1 MKTRKKSRKHW
12 SRAALLFMAFL
23 LIPWTVP
30 NATYADSTIVDSTKS
45 AGGVGALSGNV
56 IAEWIFENEGENGIH
71 LATGGQYQSA
81 SILQNIGG
89 SFENYEEDEKEISYQ
104 GWDNGEG
111 KKYWLA
117 TVSTATYGDITL
129 SSEQTSSGSGPND
142 FKVQISTD
150 RSTWTDVP
158 NGTLQMNTCPED
170 GTCKL
175 DKLALPK
182 KEADDKEL
190 LYIRWL
196 VNSNSATNAKENPDG
211 IGGGGSSRIRNISV
225 EGVPIPG
232 KVPVQPTIDLMH
244 LPGDGAKK
252 VSATDPF
259 MVKFNK
265 EVTLVPDQAI
275 TVVDEQN
282 QTAPGLQIDVKGN
295 MLRVEHDALTY
306 GTTYTVTI
314 PKATIHGVDGIPLV
328 RDISWSFTTQASPF
342 MPKLINMVF
351 NGDPKT
357 SIALAW
363 YTDITTDTKV
373 QVVEASQI
381 QGNEFPKD
389 KATEYTGKANEIFT
403 YMTKDDRS
411 SNEKT
416 KFFSHKV
423 IADHL
428 KPGTEY
434 KFRVGNGTE
443 WSSIGS
449 FMTDTATPQPYRFIV
464 GSDSQASSES
474 DFEPWADTFKKA
486 DNYIGNPKFL
496 ISAGDLVDNGDLEE
510 QWQWMLGLAQEPL
523 LKVPYVPV
531 LGGHEIS
538 DYEGDETTPNN
549 NFYNHFNLPQKVV
562 DATHDGSVYSFEYG
576 DGLYMVFNSQFDGK
590 VNEDGSAVDWD
601 DDKKEQFW
609 NQVTWMQNTVAKT
622 DKKWKFVMFHK
633 SPYAAGDNSAQW
645 EDQRVQFYRKNLI
658 PVFDE
663 LGIDMVFE
671 AHDHMYMRSFQMYG
685 DKVINPEDL
694 KKDDEG
700 NVINPKGTVYLMSNA
715 FGNKFYYKNNQ
726 YKNGP
731 ETNWE
736 PVEIKDKYGNPIPY
750 DDYFAAI
757 DKQPEKKMFTDVS
770 LSDQV
775 LKFDAMTAA
784 VKDEGKEGTK
794 GTDGK
799 GEEGD
804 FLKNGLF
811 VYDHYG
817 IKRTD
822 TKPAPVVEA
831 KVELQGNKA
840 ILTWKAPASSKEPV
854 RGFRVYEKDD
864 KVSKH
869 WSVYQQVKE
878 NTTQYSLTIEDL
890 NPAIQY
896 NLVIKAVGS
905 RDNSEKVEVRTL
917 EGPSG
922 NEPPSAP
929 THLVGKAISPF
940 QIDLSWTESSGTKP
954 AKYHVYRNGLL
965 AGKTQ
970 ETSFT
975 DIGLDPNSE
984 YQYTVKAVNESGVES
999 LASNEI
1005 RLKTKPSSNGSSTL
1019 RPFPQHTSFAA
1030 GSIKPNH
1037 QPQAQIDATVARLFD
1052 EWKKKYLKP
1061 NPYLK
1066 ESDPSQYYVW
1076 YADGDWFEK
1085 EHDDELDV
1093 EYDAITVSEAHGY
1106 GMLITANMAGHDPEA
1121 KSYFDGLYRYFR
1133 VHPSSINPDLMAW
1146 KQGDTGQ
1153 DIVDVDGVDSATDGD
1168 MDIAY
1173 ALLLADS
1180 QWGSGGEINYL
1191 AEAKKVIN
1199 AIMKS
1204 DVNHTEWTLKLADWV
1219 DDSDPKYGTATRS
1232 SDFMLQ
1238 HLRDFRN
1245 VTGDRNWD
1253 LVIDKTYSITQEL
1266 YKNFSPNAGL
1276 LPDFVVKKDGKYVPV
1291 PAEPIFLESE
1301 TDGDYSYNSS
1311 RTPWRI
1317 GTDYLLTGDDRA
1329 KGQLNKLTDWIRK
1342 KTNDDPSH
1350 ILAGYKLDG
1359 SEPLEE
1365 YSDNSFSAPMMV
1377 AAMLDA
1383 KNQDWLNRLWDHNV
1397 KLSTD
1402 EDVYFGNTLRLLS
1415 TMVVSGNWWSPTIVD
1430 TEAPMEPTIEKA
1442 VAISN
1447 TAIELK
1453 WTPSS
1458 DNMGVVGYK
1467 VYRDDALI
1475 ATTDKTEFRD
1485 SGLMPNTKY
1494 RYFVVAYDA
1503 AGNLS
1508 KISNIRVVTTQDSA
1522 GGGSDTGN
1530 SSNGSSGSSGN
1541 STNPVPVPVPETKQP
1556 DKTPSFSDVGARFDW
1571 AKTAIEYLAAKGFIK
1586 GTADHTFEP
1595 GKNITRADFVLL
1607 LVRVFGFEGVATSNF
1622 KDVASDSYYY
1632 DALSIAKKIGLT
1644 IGTGGDRFEP
1654 KAFISRQEMMVLLTR
1669 ALKLDKLK
1677 IDSVSDLSGFTD
1689 TAKLADYAKE
1699 SAALLV
1705 KEGIIQGDSNAL
1717 RPEQTLTR
1725 AEAAVLIYRVIK
1737 KYF

>member
-1 MKTRKKSRKHW
+1 M
-12 SRAALLFMAFL
+12 SRAVSTSR
-23 LIPWTVP
+23 TVI
-30 NATYADSTIVDSTKS
+30 S
-45 AGGVGALSGNV
+45 
-56 IAEWIFENEGENGIH
+56 EWMFEDEGKYDIH
-71 LATGGQYQSA
+71 LATGGQYQSS

-89 SFENYEEDEKEISYQ
+89 RFENYDKDKKDISYQ
-104 GWDNGEG
+104 GWDDGQD

-117 TVSTATYGDITL
+117 TVSTATYEDITL
-129 SSEQTSSGSGPND
+129 SSEQNSSGSGPND

-150 RSTWTDVP
+150 RTTWTDVP
-158 NGTLQMNTCPED
+158 NGTVQMNTSSSYNCSND
-170 GTCKL
+170 SCKL
-175 DKLALPK
+175 NKLPLPN
-182 KEADDKEL
+182 ADDKEL

-196 VNSNSATNAKENPDG
+196 VNSNKATNSKDNPDG

-232 KVPVQPTIDLMH
+232 KVPVHPTIDLMH
-244 LPGDGAKK
+244 FPGDEAKK
-252 VSATDPF
+252 VSSNTPF
-259 MVKFNK
+259 EVKFNK
-265 EVTLVPDQAI
+265 EISLVSNTAI
-275 TVVDEQN
+275 TVVDAQN
-282 QTAPGLQIDVKGN
+282 QTVPGLHFNVKDDS
-295 MLRVEHDALTY
+295 LWIEHDALTY

-314 PKATIHGVDGIPLV
+314 PKTAIQGVDNGPLV
-328 RDISWSFTTQASPF
+328 RDISWSFTTQDSPTI
-342 MPKLINMVF
+342 PKLINMAF

-363 YTDITTDTKV
+363 YTDIITDTKV
-373 QVVEASQI
+373 QIAEASQI
-381 QGNEFPKD
+381 QGSLFPKE
-389 KATEYTGKANEIFT
+389 ATEFTGKADKIST
-403 YMTKDDRS
+403 YMTKNDRS
-411 SNEKT
+411 SGNKT
-416 KFFSHKV
+416 TFFSHKV

-434 KFRVGNGTE
+434 KFRVGDGTQ

-474 DFEPWADTFKKA
+474 EFEPWADTFKKA
-486 DNYIGNPKFL
+486 KNYIGNPKFL

-523 LKVPYVPV
+523 LNVPYVPV

-538 DYEGDETTPNN
+538 DWDGDATTPNN
-549 NFYNHFNLPQKVV
+549 NFYNHFNLPRKVV

-590 VNEDGSAVDWD
+590 VSEDGSTVDWD
-601 DDKKEQFW
+601 DNKKEQFW

-645 EDQRVQFYRKNLI
+645 EGERVQFYKDNLI

-685 DKVINPEDL
+685 DKVIDPKDL
-694 KKDDEG
+694 EKDGEG

-726 YKNGP
+726 YENGP
-731 ETNWE
+731 DTNWE
-736 PVEIKDKYGNPIPY
+736 PKEIIGPDGKPIPY

-757 DKQPEKKMFTDVS
+757 DEQPEKKMFTDVS

-784 VKDEGKEGTK
+784 VKDEGQPGFGE
-794 GTDGK
+794 DG
-799 GEEGD
+799 
-804 FLKNGLF
+804 LK

-822 TKPAPVVEA
+822 TKPAPVVDA

-840 ILTWKAPASSKEPV
+840 ILTWKAPASSKDPV

-878 NTTQYSLTIEDL
+878 TTTQYSLTIEDL

-896 NLVIKAVGS
+896 NLVIKAVGC

-929 THLVGKAISPF
+929 THLVGKVISPF

-954 AKYHVYRNGLL
+954 AKYHVYRNGVL

-975 DIGLDPNSE
+975 DIGLNPNSE

-1076 YADGDWFEK
+1076 YADGDWFKK
-1085 EHDDELDV
+1085 EHDDDLNVD
-1093 EYDAITVSEAHGY
+1093 YDAITVSEAHGY
-1106 GMLITANMAGHDPEA
+1106 GMLITAYMAGHDPEA

-1133 VHPSSINPDLMAW
+1133 AHPSSINPDLMAW
-1146 KQGDTGQ
+1146 RQGDTGQ
-1153 DIVDVDGVDSATDGD
+1153 GIVDVSGVDSATDGD

-1180 QWGSGGEINYL
+1180 QWGSVGEINYL

-1199 AIMKS
+1199 AIMKN
-1204 DVNHTEWTLKLADWV
+1204 DVNHSDWTLKLADWV
-1219 DDSDPKYGTATRS
+1219 DDSDPKYGNATRP

-1238 HLRDFRN
+1238 HLKDFRN
-1245 VTGDRNWD
+1245 VSGDRNWD
-1253 LVIDKTYSITQEL
+1253 LVIDKTYSITQDL
-1266 YKNFSPNAGL
+1266 YKNFSPDAGL
-1276 LPDFVVKKDGKYVPV
+1276 LPDFVVKIDGKYVP
-1291 PAEPIFLESE
+1291 AEPKFLESE

-1329 KGQLNKLTDWIRK
+1329 KTQLNKLTDWIRK
-1342 KTNDDPSH
+1342 RTNDDPSK
-1350 ILAGYKLDG
+1350 IMAGYKLDG
-1359 SEPLEE
+1359 SSALEE
-1365 YSDNSFSAPMMV
+1365 YTDNSFSAPMMV
-1377 AAMLDA
+1377 AAMIDSD
-1383 KNQDWLNRLWDHNV
+1383 NQSWLNSLWDYNATQPT
-1397 KLSTD
+1397 S

-1415 TMVVSGNWWSPTIVD
+1415 MMVVSGNWWTPTIVD
-1430 TEAPMEPTIEKA
+1430 TEAPKESTIEKA
-1442 VAISN
+1442 SAVST

-1453 WTPSS
+1453 WTPSF
-1458 DNMGVVGYK
+1458 DNMGSVGYK
-1467 VYRDDALI
+1467 VYRNDSVI
-1475 ATTDKTEFRD
+1475 ATTEKTEFKD
-1485 SGLMPNTKY
+1485 SGLTPNTTY

-1503 AGNLS
+1503 SGNIS
-1508 KISNIRVVTTQDSA
+1508 KISNVRVVTTLAST

-1530 SSNGSSGSSGN
+1530 SGNGDKGSSGPSGN
-1541 STNPVPVPVPETKQP
+1541 ATNPVPVPVPAPKDVKQP
-1556 DKTPSFSDVGARFDW
+1556 DAPSFRDVDKRFDW
-1571 AKTAIEYLAAKGFIK
+1571 AKSAIEYLAAKGIIK
-1586 GTADHTFEP
+1586 GTSDQTFEP
-1595 GKNITRADFVLL
+1595 GQKITRADFILL
-1607 LVRVFGFEGVATSNF
+1607 LVRAFGFDAVANSNF
-1622 KDVASDSYYY
+1622 KDVASESYYY
-1632 DALSIAKKIGLT
+1632 DALGIAKKIGLAT
-1644 IGTGGDRFEP
+1644 GTGEDRFEP
-1654 KAFISRQEMMVLLTR
+1654 KAFITRQEMMVLLTR
-1669 ALKLDKLK
+1669 ALKLSEKLK
-1677 IDSVSDLSGFTD
+1677 ISGAVSDLGSFTD
-1689 TAKLADYAKE
+1689 TTKLADYAKE

-1717 RPEQTLTR
+1717 RPGQTATR
-1725 AEAAVLIYRVIK
+1725 AETAVLIYRVIK

>member
-1 MKTRKKSRKHW
+1 MRLKKKIRTHLN
-12 SRAALLFMAFL
+12 RAAFLFMVFL
-23 LIPWTVP
+23 LIPWSLP
-30 NATYADSTIVDSTKS
+30 SATYASGTKADLADFST
-45 AGGVGALSGNV
+45 GVTVLS
-56 IAEWIFENEGENGIH
+56 EWKFEDKGEYDIH
-71 LATGGQYQSA
+71 LATGGQYQSS

-89 SFENYEEDEKEISYQ
+89 RFEYYDKDEQDISYQ
-104 GWDNGEG
+104 GWDEG
-111 KKYWLA
+111 QDKKYWLA
-117 TVSTATYGDITL
+117 TVSTATYENITL
-129 SSEQTSSGSGPND
+129 SSEQNSSGSGPND
-142 FKVQISTD
+142 FKIQVSTD

-158 NGTLQMNTCPED
+158 NGTIQMNTSSSYKCTD
-170 GTCKL
+170 DSCKL
-175 DKLALPK
+175 NKLPLPD
-182 KEADDKEL
+182 ADDKEL

-196 VNSNSATNAKENPDG
+196 VNSNRATNSKDNPDG

-232 KVPVQPTIDLMH
+232 KVPFQSTIDLMH
-244 LPGDGAKK
+244 LPRNGAKK
-252 VSATDPF
+252 VSSNAPF
-259 MVKFNK
+259 EVKFNK
-265 EVTLVPDQAI
+265 EISLVTDNAI
-275 TVVDEQN
+275 TVVDAQN
-282 QTAPGLQIDVKGN
+282 QKVPGLHFNVKDN
-295 MLRVEHDALTY
+295 YLWIEHDALTY
-306 GTTYTVTI
+306 GSTYTVSI
-314 PKATIHGVDGIPLV
+314 PKAAIQGVDLSPLV
-328 RDISWSFTTQASPF
+328 RDITWSFTAQDSPN
-342 MPKLINMVF
+342 MPKLINMAF

-363 YTDITTDTKV
+363 YTDIMTDTKV
-373 QVVEASQI
+373 QVAEASQI
-381 QGNEFPKD
+381 QDGIFPKE
-389 KATEYTGKANEIFT
+389 ATQYVGTANEIST
-403 YMTKDDRS
+403 YMTQNDRS
-411 SNEKT
+411 SGDKT
-416 KFFSHKV
+416 TFFSHKV

-428 KPGTEY
+428 KPGTQY
-434 KFRVGNGTE
+434 KFRVGDGTQ

-449 FMTDTATPQPYRFIV
+449 FMTDTSTSQPYRFIV

-474 DFEPWADTFKKA
+474 EFEPWADTFKKA
-486 DNYIGNPKFL
+486 NNYIGDPKFL

-523 LKVPYVPV
+523 LNVPYVPV

-538 DYEGDETTPNN
+538 DWDGDETTPNN
-549 NFYNHFNLPQKVV
+549 NFYNHFNLPHKVV

-590 VNEDGSAVDWD
+590 VSEDGSKVDWD

-609 NQVTWMQNTVAKT
+609 NQVTWMQNTVAKS

-645 EDQRVQFYRKNLI
+645 EDERVQFYKKNLI

-685 DKVINPEDL
+685 DKVIDPSDL
-694 KKDDEG
+694 KKDDDG

-726 YKNGP
+726 YQIGEDGEP
-731 ETNWE
+731 E
-736 PVEIKDKYGNPIPY
+736 EILDDAGNPIPY

-757 DKQPEKKMFTDVS
+757 DEQPEKKMFTDVS

-775 LKFDAMTAA
+775 LQFDAMTAA
-784 VKDEGKEGTK
+784 VEDEGKSGYDE
-794 GTDGK
+794 
-799 GEEGD
+799 
-804 FLKNGLF
+804 NGLK

-822 TKPAPVVEA
+822 TKPDPVVEA

-840 ILTWKAPASSKEPV
+840 ILTWKTPSSSKEPV
-854 RGFRVYEKDD
+854 RGFRIYEKDD

-878 NTTQYSLTIEDL
+878 NTKQYSLTIENL

-896 NLVIKAVGS
+896 NLIIKSVGT
-905 RDNSEKVEVRTL
+905 RDNSDKVEVSTL
-917 EGPSG
+917 EGPSVT
-922 NEPPSAP
+922 EPPTTP
-929 THLVGKAISPF
+929 TQLRGKAISPF
-940 QIDLSWTESSGTKP
+940 QIDLTWTASSGNKP
-954 AKYHVYRNGLL
+954 TGYHVYRNGALV
-965 AGKTQ
+965 GKTPQ
-970 ETSFT
+970 TSYS
-975 DIGLDPNSE
+975 DIGLDPNTE
-984 YQYTVKAVNESGVES
+984 YLYTVKAVNESGLES
-999 LASNEI
+999 LATSEI
-1005 RLKTKPSSNGSSTL
+1005 RLKTKPSTTGTATI
-1019 RPFPQHTSFAA
+1019 RPFPQHTSLAT

-1037 QPQAQIDATVARLFD
+1037 QPQTQIDATVARLFD
-1052 EWKKKYLKP
+1052 DWKKKYLKS
-1061 NPYLK
+1061 NPHLK
-1066 ESDPSQYYVW
+1066 PSDPAQYYVW

-1085 EHDDELDV
+1085 EHDDILDV
-1093 EYDAITVSEAHGY
+1093 DYDAITVSEAHGY
-1106 GMLITANMAGHDPEA
+1106 GMLITAYLAGHDPEA

-1133 VHPSSINPDLMAW
+1133 AHPSSINPDLMAW
-1146 KQGDTGQ
+1146 RQGDTGQ
-1153 DIVDVDGVDSATDGD
+1153 DIIDVQGVDSATDGD

-1180 QWGSGGEINYL
+1180 QWGSSGAINYL

-1199 AIMKS
+1199 AIMES
-1204 DVNHTEWTLKLADWV
+1204 DVNHSEWTLKLADWV
-1219 DDSDPKYGTATRS
+1219 DDSDPKYGTATRP

-1266 YKNFSPNAGL
+1266 YTNFSPNAGL
-1276 LPDFVVKKDGKYVPV
+1276 LPDFVEKKDGKYVP
-1291 PAEPIFLESE
+1291 AEPEFLESE

-1317 GTDYLLTGDDRA
+1317 GTDYLVSGDARA
-1329 KGQLNKLTDWIRK
+1329 KGQLNKLTDWVRK
-1342 KTNDDPSH
+1342 QTNDDPSK

-1377 AAMLDA
+1377 AAMLDP
-1383 KNQDWLNRLWDHNV
+1383 KNQDWLNRLWDHNA

-1415 TMVVSGNWWSPTIVD
+1415 MMVVSGNWWSPTIVD

-1442 VAISN
+1442 LAVSN

-1458 DNMGVVGYK
+1458 DNKGVVGYN

-1508 KISNIRVVTTQDSA
+1508 KISNIRVVTTQDST
-1522 GGGSDTGN
+1522 GGGSDTVN

-1541 STNPVPVPVPETKQP
+1541 STNPVPVPLPDTNQP
-1556 DKTPSFSDVGARFDW
+1556 DKTPSFSDVDTRFDW
-1571 AKTAIEYLAAKGFIK
+1571 AKTAIEYLAAKGIIK
-1586 GTADHTFEP
+1586 GTSNHRFEP
-1595 GKNITRADFVLL
+1595 GHNITRADFVLL
-1607 LVRVFGFEGVATSNF
+1607 LVRVFGFEGGAPSNF
-1622 KDVASDSYYY
+1622 KDVSSESYYH
-1632 DALSIAKKIGLT
+1632 DALSIAKKIGLA

-1669 ALKLDKLK
+1669 ALQLDNLK
-1677 IDSVSDLSGFTD
+1677 IDSASDLSRFTD
-1689 TAKLADYAKE
+1689 AAKLADYAKE

-1705 KEGIIQGDSNAL
+1705 KEGIIQGDRNTL

-1725 AEAAVLIYRVIK
+1725 AEAAVLIYRVIL
-1737 KYF
+1737 KYLS